1 MRKMTTPTFG
11 ESTENK
17 DKDPVLDSLI
27 SQIKSNYMENME
39 IDDLIEFDKSKDI
52 KLYDTSILSHQSK
65 LYYFKRMYETNVNQE
80 ILQPDDNIEFLKQK
94 ES

>member
-1 MRKMTTPTFG
+1 MTTPNFG

-39 IDDLIEFDKSKDI
+39 IDDLIEFDKSKD
-52 KLYDTSILSHQSK
+52 KSSFEKQFSK
-65 LYYFKRMYETNVNQE
+65 ISKKWSSSSN
-80 ILQPDDNIEFLKQK
+80 
-94 ES
+94 

>member
-1 MRKMTTPTFG
+1 MTTPTFG

-39 IDDLIEFDKSKDI
+39 IDDLIEFDKLHCDGI
-52 KLYDTSILSHQSK
+52 VAGTGAT
-65 LYYFKRMYETNVNQE
+65 ETY
-80 ILQPDDNIEFLKQK
+80 
-94 ES
+94 

>member
-1 MRKMTTPTFG
+1 MTTPTFG

-39 IDDLIEFDKSKDI
+39 IDDLIEFDKSKEKSAFE
-52 KLYDTSILSHQSK
+52 KL
-65 LYYFKRMYETNVNQE
+65 FRPN
-80 ILQPDDNIEFLKQK
+80 
-94 ES
+94 